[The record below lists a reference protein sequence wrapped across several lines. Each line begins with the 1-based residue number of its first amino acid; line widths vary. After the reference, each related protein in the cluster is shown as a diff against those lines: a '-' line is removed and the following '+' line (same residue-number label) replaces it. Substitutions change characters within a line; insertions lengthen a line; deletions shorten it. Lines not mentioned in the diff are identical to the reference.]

1 MLSFFRTLLLYG
13 LVILVMRL
21 MGKRQIGE
29 LQPYELV
36 VAIMISD
43 LASIPMQNTGVPLVS
58 GIIPILTILAAQ
70 LGISLLLFR
79 SNKARRIISGSP
91 VTMIKEGKILEK
103 NLKKEIFHLNDLLEA
118 VRIAGYADL
127 SQVKEATLETN
138 GELTVYGYDV
148 GPIPVH
154 LILDGKVIHD
164 NLELAGVTEKQ
175 LNKQIA
181 QVGAKEP
188 SQILL
193 CSYFEG
199 GKWYLQRKE
208 QKKV

>member
-1 MLSFFRTLLLYG
+1 
-13 LVILVMRL
+13 

-58 GIIPILTILAAQ
+58 GIIPILTILTAQ
-70 LGISLLLFR
+70 IGISLLLFR
-79 SNKARRIISGSP
+79 SNKARRIISGSA

-103 NLKKEIFHLNDLLEA
+103 NLKREIFHLNDLLEA

-164 NLELAGVTEKQ
+164 NLELAGVSAEALQ
-175 LNKQIA
+175 NEIA
-181 QVGAKEP
+181 KIGAKDA
-188 SQILL
+188 SQILI
-193 CSYFEG
+193 CSFFED

-208 QKKV
+208 

>member
-70 LGISLLLFR
+70 IGISLLLFR

-118 VRIAGYADL
+118 VRIAGYAYL